1 VSGLAALIVLQA
13 FSNMAVTTNV
23 IPVTGQPLPMV
34 SYGGT
39 SIIFMGMAL
48 GIILSVS
55 REVEEMKDAKKS
67 QGMED
72 DIPNAEIENADSEVI
87 EPDEKVLEESLN
99 LVINTKE
106 NEES

>member
-1 VSGLAALIVLQA
+1 
-13 FSNMAVTTNV
+13 
-23 IPVTGQPLPMV
+23 
-34 SYGGT
+34 
-39 SIIFMGMAL
+39 
-48 GIILSVS
+48 
-55 REVEEMKDAKKS
+55 
-67 QGMED
+67 MED